1 MDNKYSKLI
10 ISAALIL
17 FIFLGINYYR
27 KQNRNVI
34 DEIISMN
41 DMINVLIAGRNV
53 YNENTFSFFALIT
66 INPVNNNIGIT
77 FIPPDYR
84 IMMNDDGTKVKKI
97 SEIDLYYFDRIKYT
111 LKKDIQMNVP
121 FYVKLYSPDVIR
133 AVDLIEGVNIF
144 ALDQAV
150 FSTKNSFGLQYLDG
164 VKCVSYINS
173 AEQNSIYMKYDRIL
187 DLLLTLYNDR
197 ENRKKLFSNE
207 FIDELF
213 KNIKTNLMAKELY
226 SIAEIVLNKGNIDST
241 LLPGGFDNGLYV
253 VDEVSYRTYH
263 QEFLTNLVV
272 ESESEPN
279 VKIKILNGTSIPGLA
294 RKLRNDLI
302 RDGMNVV
309 EFGTSNYQAI
319 YDSIIICR
327 KSDIKSVN
335 KISEMTGISKIYFVT
350 DTTQLNNILIV
361 VGEDMA
367 SEEQVKNKQK

>member
-1 MDNKYSKLI
+1 LDNKYSKLI
-10 ISAALIL
+10 ISGALIL

-84 IMMNDDGTKVKKI
+84 IMMNDNGTKVKKI

-111 LKKDIQMNVP
+111 LKKDLQMNVP
-121 FYVKLYSPDVIR
+121 FYVKLYSPDIIR
-133 AVDLIEGVNIF
+133 AVDLIEGVDIF

-150 FSTKNSFGLQYLDG
+150 YSTKSIFGLQYLDG
-164 VKCVSYINS
+164 IKCVSYINS

-187 DLLLTLYNDR
+187 DLILTLYNDR

-226 SIAEIVLNKGNIDST
+226 SIAEIVSGKGNIDST

-253 VDEVSYRTYH
+253 VDEVSYRTYQ

-272 ESESEPN
+272 EAESESN

-309 EFGTSNYQAI
+309 EFGTSNYPAI

-327 KSDIKSVN
+327 KSDFKSVN

-367 SEEQVKNKQK
+367 SEGQVKNKQK

>member
-41 DMINVLIAGRNV
+41 DMINVLVAGRNV

-66 INPVNNNIGIT
+66 INPVNNNIGVT

-133 AVDLIEGVNIF
+133 AVNLIEGVDIF

-150 FSTKNSFGLQYLDG
+150 YSTKSSFGLQYLDG
-164 VKCVSYINS
+164 VKCISYINS

-213 KNIKTNLMAKELY
+213 KNIKTNLMANELY
-226 SIAEIVLNKGNIDST
+226 SIAEIVSKKGNIDST

-253 VDEVSYRTYH
+253 VDEVSYRTYQ

-309 EFGTSNYQAI
+309 EFGTSNYPAI
-319 YDSIIICR
+319 YDSIIVCR

>member
-1 MDNKYSKLI
+1 MNNKYSKLI
-10 ISAALIL
+10 ISAAIILLI
-17 FIFLGINYYR
+17 ILGINFY
-27 KQNRNVI
+27 KKHNRNVI
-34 DEIISMN
+34 DEIISMK
-41 DMINVLIAGRNV
+41 DMINILVAGRNV

-121 FYVKLYSPDVIR
+121 FYIKLYSPDIVR
-133 AVDLIEGVNIF
+133 AVNLIEGVDIF
-144 ALDQAV
+144 SLDQSV
-150 FSTKNSFGLQYLDG
+150 YSSKNNFGLQYLDG
-164 VKCVSYINS
+164 EKSVSYINS
-173 AEQNSIYMKYDRIL
+173 SEQNSIYMKYDRIL
-187 DLLLTLYNDR
+187 DLILTLYNDK
-197 ENRKKLFSNE
+197 ENRKKLFNYQ

-213 KNIKTNLMAKELY
+213 KNIKTNLMSQELY
-226 SIAEIVLNKGNIDST
+226 SIAEIIFEKGNVDST
-241 LLPGGFDNGLYV
+241 LLPGGFNNGYYV
-253 VDEVSYRTYH
+253 VDEVSYRTYQ

-272 ESESEPN
+272 ETESEPT

-309 EFGTSNYQAI
+309 EFGTSDYPAI

-335 KISEMTGISKIYFVT
+335 KISEMTGIGKIYFVT

-367 SEEQVKNKQK
+367 K

>member
-1 MDNKYSKLI
+1 LNNKYSKLI
-10 ISAALIL
+10 ISAAIILLI
-17 FIFLGINYYR
+17 ILGINFY
-27 KQNRNVI
+27 KKHNRNVI
-34 DEIISMN
+34 DEIISMK
-41 DMINVLIAGRNV
+41 DMINILVAGRNV

-121 FYVKLYSPDVIR
+121 FYIKLYSPDIVR
-133 AVDLIEGVNIF
+133 AVNLIEGVDIF
-144 ALDQAV
+144 SLDQSV
-150 FSTKNSFGLQYLDG
+150 YSSKNNFGLQYLDG
-164 VKCVSYINS
+164 EKSVSYINS
-173 AEQNSIYMKYDRIL
+173 SEQNSIYMKYDRIL
-187 DLLLTLYNDR
+187 DLILTLYNDK
-197 ENRKKLFSNE
+197 ENRKKLFNYQ

-213 KNIKTNLMAKELY
+213 KNIKTNLMSQELY
-226 SIAEIVLNKGNIDST
+226 SIAEIIFEKGNVDST
-241 LLPGGFDNGLYV
+241 LLPGGFNNGYYV
-253 VDEVSYRTYH
+253 VDEVSYRTYQ

-272 ESESEPN
+272 ETESEPT
-279 VKIKILNGTSIPGLA
+279 VKIKVLNGTSIPGLA

-309 EFGTSNYQAI
+309 EFGTSDYPAI

-335 KISEMTGISKIYFVT
+335 KISEMTGIGKIYFVT

-367 SEEQVKNKQK
+367 K